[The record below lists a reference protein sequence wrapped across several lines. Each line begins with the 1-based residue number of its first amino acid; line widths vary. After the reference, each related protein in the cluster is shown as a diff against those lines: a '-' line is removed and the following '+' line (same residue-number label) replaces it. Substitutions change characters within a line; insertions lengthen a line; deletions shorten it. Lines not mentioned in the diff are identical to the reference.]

1 MFLLKHSFIFV
12 VIKCVMPWTYF
23 NKLTLVVLAFAPSLC
38 FSQEQRVELFYES
51 NIAPI
56 LAQNNCS
63 SPKCHGAETGAG
75 GLRFVMFNGNP
86 KADFTV
92 ITSSYKS
99 RYIDRNNPK
108 NSLILKKLSGE
119 IAHSGTKLTKDELK
133 TLEAWI
139 SQGANF
145 RDANSA
151 NLISISADKSEVI
164 LNPGEEAQLK
174 IEASYSNGEK
184 IDITNKCLFSYD
196 KKLIEV
202 SKDGKVKYLKS
213 GVGFINVSNSR
224 KFCTVRVICAKPLK
238 DEFPKEQAANPIDV
252 YALENLRKAGIVPS
266 QLCSDSEFMRRLY
279 LDATGLLPKPEE
291 VEEFLGDKSK
301 SKRAKLV
308 EKVLNSP
315 EFTDML
321 AMRLSD
327 ILRIKSEFPSN
338 LWPNAAQAYYT
349 WLRDSLAGGMPY
361 DVMAR
366 TMLLSSG
373 SNFKSPPVNFYRA
386 VNVKNAD
393 NFAEA
398 AALVFMGVR
407 TNCIKCHAHP
417 YESWT
422 PQDNAKLASFFEQLS
437 FKKSKEWKEEILTI
451 NLEESKL
458 DKDAPHKFYIFSEE
472 LTSPA
477 GADRREAFTDWLLSG
492 NNPYFS
498 RAIVSRI
505 WFWIFSRGLQN
516 PADDIR
522 PNMAIV
528 SDKILSYLE
537 ETLKESNFDL
547 KSVYREIFL
556 SNTYQ
561 RSSKPNATNSDDVAL
576 FSHHIPSRIEAEYLN
591 DIISSNLGIY
601 QAFKSITPEPY
612 AFWPE
617 DFKAIQ
623 LHDGSVSNPFLTL
636 FGKPGRNSSHLNDR
650 VNQVSMQQILHL
662 AGSANI
668 SQKLD
673 KSPLLKALS
682 TSKIS
687 NRNKIKTLYL
697 TFLTRPPTQHE
708 YAICLK
714 HFESGKT
721 PIEAIKDI
729 TWAIL
734 NSKEFI
740 FKL

>member
-1 MFLLKHSFIFV
+1 MSG
-12 VIKCVMPWTYF
+12 PYF
-23 NKLTLVVLAFAPSLC
+23 SKLTLFILAFAPLIC
-38 FSQEQRVELFYES
+38 LSQERKDALFYES
-51 NIAPI
+51 HIAPI
-56 LAQNNCS
+56 LAKNNCS
-63 SPKCHGAETGAG
+63 SPKCHGAESGAG
-75 GLRFVMFNGNP
+75 GLRFAMFNGNP
-86 KADFTV
+86 EADFNA
-92 ITSSYKS
+92 IKYSYKS
-99 RYIDRNNPK
+99 RYIDRKNPK

-119 IAHSGTKLTKDELK
+119 IEHSGAKLSKDDLK

-139 SQGANF
+139 SQGAAFNNPK
-145 RDANSA
+145 AKS
-151 NLISISADKSEVI
+151 IVSISSDKSEIVI
-164 LNPGEEAQLK
+164 NPGEEAQLK
-174 IEASYSNGEK
+174 IEATYSDNSK
-184 IDITNKCLFSYD
+184 IDVTEKCVFSCD
-196 KKLIEV
+196 KTFIDL
-202 SKDGKVKYLKS
+202 SKDGKIKYLKS
-213 GVGFINVSNSR
+213 GVSFVNVSSNR
-224 KFCTVRVICAKPLK
+224 KFCTVKVICAKPLK
-238 DEFPKEQAANPIDV
+238 GEFPKEQAANPIDV
-252 YALENLRKAGIVPS
+252 YALENLKKAGVIPS
-266 QLCSDSEFMRRLY
+266 ELCTDSEFIRRLY
-279 LDATGLLPKPEE
+279 LDATGLLPKPED
-291 VEEFLGDKSK
+291 VEKFLGDKSK

-361 DVMAR
+361 NVMAR

-373 SNFKSPPVNFYRA
+373 SNFKNPPVNFYRA

-451 NLEESKL
+451 NLAETEP
-458 DKDAPHKFYIFSEE
+458 DKNTLHKFYIFSEE

-477 GADRREAFTDWLLSG
+477 GADRREAFADWLLDEK
-492 NNPYFS
+492 NPYFS

-537 ETLKESNFDL
+537 DTLKESNFDL

-561 RSSKPNATNSDDVAL
+561 RSSRPNATNRDDVAL

-601 QAFKSITPEPY
+601 QAFTSITPEPY

-636 FGKPGRNSSHLNDR
+636 FGKPGRNSSYLNDR

-668 SQKLD
+668 NRKLD
-673 KSPLLKALS
+673 KSPFLKALS
-682 TSKIS
+682 SPKI
-687 NRNKIKTLYL
+687 NNKDKIKTLYL
-697 TFLTRPPTQHE
+697 TFLTRPPTQRE
-708 YAICLK
+708 YEICLK
-714 HFESGKT
+714 HFESGKA
-721 PIEAIKDI
+721 PSEALKDVA
-729 TWAIL
+729 WAIL